1 MGAHVAYP
9 NCKPVNN
16 PVFGDEATPPLIRK
30 CTNIQIIVQYSEGA
44 PDRAFFSCVCQ
55 YSILT
60 VENL

>member
-1 MGAHVAYP
+1 MRAHVAYP

-16 PVFGDEATPPLIRK
+16 PVFGDEATPIRK
-30 CTNIQIIVQYSEGA
+30 CTNIQIIVQYPEDV
-44 PDRAFFSCVCQ
+44 PDRASFSCVCQ